1 MGFVKGLVVVLFGFP
16 GLLGFSDGIEVID
29 GVVVDV
35 LFGFPGLFG
44 LSGFPGF
51 VGLGGIVI
59 WISGVTGGL
68 VGFPGLP
75 GFVGLTVSISSV

>member
-1 MGFVKGLVVVLFGFP
+1 M
-16 GLLGFSDGIEVID
+16 
-29 GVVVDV
+29 VDV

-51 VGLGGIVI
+51 VGRSVIVI
-59 WISGVTGGL
+59 WTSGVTGGL